1 MSRRLVPTYALL
13 LLTALAVVLPI
24 VICVLL
30 ALGRLL
36 EGMGDATG
44 GRVLDAVSLGVGVLW
59 VVDLIGLVLSQAV
72 NSLVD
77 STIGSSG
84 PSEELEDEEPS

>member
-1 MSRRLVPTYALL
+1 MSRRLIPTYALL

-24 VICVLL
+24 IICVLL

-44 GRVLDAVSLGVGVLW
+44 GRVLDAVALGVGVLW

-72 NSLVD
+72 NSLIDPTSD
-77 STIGSSG
+77 STG
-84 PSEELEDEEPS
+84 PTEELEDEEVS